1 MKEIL
6 ISPSILSAD
15 FSNLSDAIKKIEE
28 AGVTRV
34 HLDVMDGHFV
44 PNITFGPELVQS
56 IRNKT
61 KILFETH
68 LMIEHPE
75 KYIKRF
81 RDAGSDLIIVHYETT
96 KGRKLKECIKMIK
109 DCGALVGISIN
120 PETRWEKIKNFLR
133 EIDLVLVMTVNPG
146 FGGQAFKNE
155 VLTKIKSL
163 KEFVEKN
170 KINLDIE
177 VDGGI
182 NTDTAR
188 LAVNAGANILVAG
201 ASIFKTD
208 NIIEAIKKLYSSI
221 RT

>member
-1 MKEIL
+1 MTQVL

-15 FSNLSDAIKKIEE
+15 FSNLGYAIKKIEE
-28 AGVTRV
+28 AGVDRV

-44 PNITFGPELVQS
+44 PNITFGPELVKS

-81 RDAGSDLIIVHYETT
+81 RDAGSDIIIIHYETT
-96 KGRKLKECIKMIK
+96 KGRKLKECIKIIK
-109 DCGALVGISIN
+109 ECGAKAGLSIN
-120 PETRWEKIKNFLR
+120 PETPWEKIKNFLN
-133 EIDLVLVMTVNPG
+133 EIDLVLIMTVSPG

-155 VLTKIKSL
+155 VLPKLKSL
-163 KEFVEKN
+163 KEFVVKN

-182 NTDTAR
+182 NPDTAK
-188 LAVNAGANILVAG
+188 LAVIAGANILVAG
-201 ASIFKTD
+201 ASIFKSND
-208 NIIEAIKKLYSSI
+208 VIEAINKLRSSI
-221 RT
+221 